1 MKYEIVMTKE
11 AKDDLYAIYKY
22 IAVELVA
29 KETAQKQIDRLEEGI
44 ESLTFMPEKFRV
56 YNRQKWP
63 TLRMTMVD
71 NYSVFYE
78 VSQNTLRVSIVRI
91 LYGRRDFDVILDT

>member
-11 AKDDLYAIYKY
+11 AKDDLYAIYRY

-44 ESLTFMPEKFRV
+44 EGLTFMPEKFCV

-63 TLRMTMVD
+63 TLRMTLVD

-78 VSQNTLRVSIVRI
+78 VSQNMFRVSIVRI